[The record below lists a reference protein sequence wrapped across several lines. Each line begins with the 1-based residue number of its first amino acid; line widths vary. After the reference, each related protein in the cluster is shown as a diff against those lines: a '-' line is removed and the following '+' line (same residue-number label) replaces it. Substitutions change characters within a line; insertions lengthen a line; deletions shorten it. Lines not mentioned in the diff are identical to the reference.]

1 MIQIL
6 LMIAIIFLSILM
18 IVTVFN
24 ILTGPR
30 LSKAPYSGR
39 TPKVSLLIPARD
51 EAHNIDRCLT
61 DLIGQDYPDYEI
73 IVLDDHSKD
82 NTADIVRG
90 YANQY
95 HHVKLLAGKSL
106 PSGWTGKNWAC
117 QQLSEAAG
125 GGFFIFTD
133 ADNRYA
139 TNAIKNT
146 MGWMQKLNLG
156 FLSAFPQQFTGTLM
170 EKLVI
175 PVIDIFVYGTL
186 PLWMTYYLRSPL
198 FAAANGQWLAFT
210 REAYHRI
217 GGHQGVRNQVVEDV
231 EISRLVKRSGIKML
245 TTAGTGV
252 VFGRMYRNAKEV
264 VDGFTKNL
272 FGLTGFHQL
281 LFWNIIFAVSIAFIM
296 PYLLVAIPATQYAA
310 IAVSMNVLL
319 RGLLA
324 IRYKHPFWISI
335 AFHPVATA
343 VIIFIG
349 IKSFISVM
357 RGSVHW
363 KGRQIKV
370 LEAKSGAQ

>member
-1 MIQIL
+1 M
-6 LMIAIIFLSILM
+6 
-18 IVTVFN
+18 
-24 ILTGPR
+24 
-30 LSKAPYSGR
+30 
-39 TPKVSLLIPARD
+39 SLLIPARD

-245 TTAGTGV
+245 TTAGTG
-252 VFGRMYRNAKEV
+252 
-264 VDGFTKNL
+264 
-272 FGLTGFHQL
+272 
-281 LFWNIIFAVSIAFIM
+281 
-296 PYLLVAIPATQYAA
+296 
-310 IAVSMNVLL
+310 
-319 RGLLA
+319 
-324 IRYKHPFWISI
+324 
-335 AFHPVATA
+335 
-343 VIIFIG
+343 
-349 IKSFISVM
+349 
-357 RGSVHW
+357 
-363 KGRQIKV
+363 
-370 LEAKSGAQ
+370 